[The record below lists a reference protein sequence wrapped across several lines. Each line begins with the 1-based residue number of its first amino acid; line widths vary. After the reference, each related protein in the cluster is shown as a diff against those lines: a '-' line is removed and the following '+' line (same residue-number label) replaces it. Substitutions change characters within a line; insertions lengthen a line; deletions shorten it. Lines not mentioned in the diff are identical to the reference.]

1 MPWVRMIGES
11 KISNQK
17 TLLVGLLV
25 TAAAIVL
32 FETGTLRLDQNTFQA
47 QAGMADMVLN
57 NNGEGAIIEVG
68 SHIMVANKFEPE
80 SFIAGTLGG
89 IENGVIFIK
98 EYKGD
103 ETLTFAI
110 SDVGSVV
117 YGEPKPVWK
126 HTKQWLKYGGLT
138 ALAGGAF
145 FGTLCMTVEDSF
157 FGNTPIERL
166 GFGFLAGSYVTGI
179 FSVPAG
185 TIIGL
190 TRGLIAR
197 GRAVEYV
204 IGPNDWQI
212 VQ

>member
-1 MPWVRMIGES
+1 MNS
-11 KISNQK
+11 QK
-17 TLLVGLLV
+17 TLLIGLLV

-98 EYKGD
+98 EYKSD
-103 ETLTFAI
+103 EALPFAI
-110 SDVGSVV
+110 SDVGRLIH
-117 YGEPKPVWK
+117 GEPKAVK
-126 HTKQWLKYGGLT
+126 KYFFKGAGYGLIGGVAGGT
-138 ALAGGAF
+138 ALWLLVITENNSF
-145 FGTLCMTVEDSF
+145 DPVEAYPF
-157 FGNTPIERL
+157 CV
-166 GFGFLAGSYVTGI
+166 GFVSVFT
-179 FSVPAG
+179 VPAG
-185 TIIGL
+185 ALG
-190 TRGLIAR
+190 GLIKGAIKQ
-197 GRAVEYV
+197 GKAIEYV

>member
-1 MPWVRMIGES
+1 MPWVRMIGKS

-68 SHIMVANKFEPE
+68 SHIMVTNKFEPE
-80 SFIAGTLGG
+80 SFIAGTLDG

-110 SDVGSVV
+110 SDVGRLIH
-117 YGEPKPVWK
+117 GEPKAVGK
-126 HTKQWLKYGGLT
+126 YFFKGLKYGAIGGVAGGT
-138 ALAGGAF
+138 ALWLLVIADESW
-145 FGTLCMTVEDSF
+145 LD
-157 FGNTPIERL
+157 PIEAYPICV
-166 GFGFLAGSYVTGI
+166 GFVSMFTI
-179 FSVPAG
+179 PAG
-185 TIIGL
+185 ALG
-190 TRGLIAR
+190 GLIKGAIKE
-197 GRAVEYV
+197 GKAIEYV

>member
-1 MPWVRMIGES
+1 MNS
-11 KISNQK
+11 QK
-17 TLLVGLLV
+17 TLLIGLLV

-57 NNGEGAIIEVG
+57 NNRDGAIIEVG

-98 EYKGD
+98 EYKGG

-110 SDVGSVV
+110 SDVGRVV
-117 YGEPKPVWK
+117 HGEQKALGK
-126 HTKQWLKYGGLT
+126 YFFKGLKYGAIGGVAGGT
-138 ALAGGAF
+138 ALWLLVISGES
-145 FGTLCMTVEDSF
+145 MSF
-157 FGNTPIERL
+157 DPIEAYPFCV
-166 GFGFLAGSYVTGI
+166 GFVSMFT
-179 FSVPAG
+179 VPAG
-185 TIIGL
+185 ALG
-190 TRGLIAR
+190 GLIKGAIKQ
-197 GRAVEYV
+197 GKAIEYV
-204 IGPNDWQI
+204 IGPSDWQI